1 VTQKSWDQYYLKAIN
16 MSYSQNFESL
26 HLHAQII
33 FYLISKFTGII
44 KLTGH
49 LKNKNQHGPDL
60 PELGRIGHIQPRCT
74 TPSAAAAPFEPASR
88 ARPSAAAEYRNG
100 IGRLRPFDQNED
112 QRRWAVVSLA
122 SRVRRTLT
130 LATGID
136 GAELT

>member
-1 VTQKSWDQYYLKAIN
+1 VTQKSWDQYYLKDIN
-16 MSYSQNFESL
+16 ISYSQDFESL

-33 FYLISKFTGII
+33 FYSISKCIGTI
-44 KLTGH
+44 KILGRFEN
-49 LKNKNQHGPDL
+49 KNKIGPDL
-60 PELGRIGHIQPRCT
+60 PVTGRIGQIQPRCT
-74 TPSAAAAPFEPASR
+74 TPSAAAAPFEPASG

-100 IGRLRPFDQNED
+100 IGRFRPFDQNED

-130 LATGID
+130 LAAGID